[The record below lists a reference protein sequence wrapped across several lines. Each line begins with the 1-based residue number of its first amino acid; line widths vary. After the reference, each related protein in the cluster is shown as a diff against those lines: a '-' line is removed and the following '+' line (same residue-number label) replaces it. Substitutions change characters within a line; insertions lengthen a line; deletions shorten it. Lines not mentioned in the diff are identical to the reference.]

1 MEAFNIKNRL
11 KKFPKKNSEEK
22 TDMQILKETT
32 NSCAYI
38 NHTYIL
44 NDQGQMIAYMPSH
57 DPDRLEVFKKP
68 MSFYKTRRK
77 FKEIKEWPNTLV
89 KQQVMKV
96 LT

>member
-11 KKFPKKNSEEK
+11 KKFPKKNSEKK

-32 NSCAYI
+32 TSKTYP

-44 NDQGQMIAYMPSH
+44 NDEGRMIAYMPSH
-57 DPDRLEVFKKP
+57 DPDRLQVFKKP
-68 MSFYKTRRK
+68 MQFYKSRRK

-89 KQQVMKV
+89 KQQVTKV

>member
-1 MEAFNIKNRL
+1 MDAFYIKTDS
-11 KKFPKKNSEEK
+11 KKSTQKKLRK
-22 TDMQILKETT
+22 RTDMQILKETT

-44 NDQGQMIAYMPSH
+44 NDEGKMVAYMPSH

-68 MSFYKTRRK
+68 MQFYKSRRK
-77 FKEIKEWPNTLV
+77 FKEIKEWPNTFV
-89 KQQVMKV
+89 KQVVTKV

>member
-11 KKFPKKNSEEK
+11 KKFPKKNSEKK
-22 TDMQILKETT
+22 TDMEILKETT
-32 NSCAYI
+32 TSKTYP

-44 NDQGQMIAYMPSH
+44 NDEGRMVAYMPSH

-68 MSFYKTRRK
+68 MSFYKSRRK

-89 KQQVMKV
+89 KQQVTKV